1 MKKAPGEAPEHL
13 RKGATSMN
21 ETLKILK
28 ERRSIR
34 SFRPEPVREEDLN
47 AILEA
52 GIYAPSA
59 KNLQSTKLVV
69 VQDRETLALLERV
82 NAELFGDADGHPFYG
97 APMAVVVLSDSTY
110 PCWLQ
115 DGALVIGNL
124 MNAAAAL
131 GVGSCWINRAI
142 ETFERPE
149 GKALLKK
156 WGLGETWKGVGN
168 CILGYTDAPVLGDKP
183 RKEGRILRV

>member
-1 MKKAPGEAPEHL
+1 
-13 RKGATSMN
+13 MN

-69 VQDRETLALLERV
+69 VQDRETTDIPSTARRWQWWCCPT
-82 NAELFGDADGHPFYG
+82 AHIPAGFRM
-97 APMAVVVLSDSTY
+97 APLS
-110 PCWLQ
+110 
-115 DGALVIGNL
+115 
-124 MNAAAAL
+124 L
-131 GVGSCWINRAI
+131 G
-142 ETFERPE
+142 T
-149 GKALLKK
+149 
-156 WGLGETWKGVGN
+156 
-168 CILGYTDAPVLGDKP
+168 
-183 RKEGRILRV
+183 

>member
-1 MKKAPGEAPEHL
+1 
-13 RKGATSMN
+13 MN

-47 AILEA
+47 ASLEA

-97 APMAVVVLSDSTY
+97 APMAVVVLPVAMAAMRSDIEAPFRGCRYGARESMVI
-110 PCWLQ
+110 PC
-115 DGALVIGNL
+115 G
-124 MNAAAAL
+124 
-131 GVGSCWINRAI
+131 I
-142 ETFERPE
+142 ES
-149 GKALLKK
+149 
-156 WGLGETWKGVGN
+156 
-168 CILGYTDAPVLGDKP
+168 
-183 RKEGRILRV
+183 

>member
-1 MKKAPGEAPEHL
+1 
-13 RKGATSMN
+13 MN

-69 VQDRETLALLERV
+69 VQDRETLALLER
-82 NAELFGDADGHPFYG
+82 
-97 APMAVVVLSDSTY
+97 AVVVLSDSTY

>member
-1 MKKAPGEAPEHL
+1 
-13 RKGATSMN
+13 MN
-21 ETLKILK
+21 ETLKFLK

-82 NAELFGDADGHPFYG
+82 NAELFGDADGHPVYG

>member
-1 MKKAPGEAPEHL
+1 
-13 RKGATSMN
+13 MN

-124 MNAAAAL
+124 MNAAAVLKL
-131 GVGSCWINRAI
+131 GIRS
-142 ETFERPE
+142 
-149 GKALLKK
+149 
-156 WGLGETWKGVGN
+156 
-168 CILGYTDAPVLGDKP
+168 
-183 RKEGRILRV
+183 

>member
-1 MKKAPGEAPEHL
+1 
-13 RKGATSMN
+13 MN

-69 VQDRETLALLERV
+69 VQDRET
-82 NAELFGDADGHPFYG
+82 
-97 APMAVVVLSDSTY
+97 
-110 PCWLQ
+110 Q

-156 WGLGETWKGVGN
+156 WGLGETWKGGGN
-168 CILGYTDAPVLGDKP
+168 
-183 RKEGRILRV
+183 